1 MKRTFQPS
9 NIKRKRTHG
18 FRSRMKTAAGRAVL
32 ASRRAKGRA
41 VLCPQLYT
49 SKQDLITISRD
60 TFKYF
65 SDKNTLKSAHLKL
78 QFSKSNK
85 KCLGI
90 VIPKKIIPLSVTR
103 NSLRRKMRGFFRDQ
117 KFSNGP
123 YVILLSLTSKI
134 QAEKKTIND
143 ILMREWKSLLNQLL

>member
-49 SKQDLITISRD
+49 FKKDLITISRD
-60 TFKYF
+60 TLKYF
-65 SDKNTLKSAHLKL
+65 CDKNTLKSAHLKL
-78 QFSKSNK
+78 QFSKSNIK
-85 KCLGI
+85 RLGI
-90 VIPKKIIPLSVTR
+90 VIPKRIVPLSATR
-103 NSLRRKMRGFFRDQ
+103 NYLRRRMRGFFRDQ
-117 KFSNGP
+117 KFPNGS
-123 YVILLSLTSKI
+123 YVILLTLTTKI
-134 QAEKKTIND
+134 QAEKKIIND
-143 ILMREWKSLLNQLL
+143 ILMREWKSLLSQLL

>member
-49 SKQDLITISRD
+49 FKKDLITISRD
-60 TFKYF
+60 TLKYF
-65 SDKNTLKSAHLKL
+65 SDKNALKSAHLKL
-78 QFSKSNK
+78 QYSKSNIK
-85 KCLGI
+85 RLGI
-90 VIPKKIIPLSVTR
+90 VIPKRIVPLSVTR
-103 NSLRRKMRGFFRDQ
+103 NCLRRRMRGFFRDQ
-117 KFSNGP
+117 KFPKGS
-123 YVILLSLTSKI
+123 YVILLSLTTKI
-134 QAEKKTIND
+134 QAEKKIIND
-143 ILMREWKSLLNQLL
+143 ILMREWKSLLSQLL

>member
-49 SKQDLITISRD
+49 FKKDLITISRD
-60 TFKYF
+60 TLKYF
-65 SDKNTLKSAHLKL
+65 SGKNTLKSAHLKL
-78 QFSKSNK
+78 QFSKSNIK
-85 KCLGI
+85 RLGI
-90 VIPKKIIPLSVTR
+90 IIPKRIVPLSVTR
-103 NSLRRKMRGFFRDQ
+103 NSLRRRMRGFFRDQ
-117 KFSNGP
+117 KFPKGS
-123 YVILLSLTSKI
+123 YVILLSLTTKI
-134 QAEKKTIND
+134 QAEKKIIND
-143 ILMREWKSLLNQLL
+143 ILMREWKSLLDQLL

>member
-49 SKQDLITISRD
+49 SKKDVITISKV
-60 TFKYF
+60 TIKYF
-65 SDKNTLKSAHLKL
+65 SNKNHLNSAHLKL
-78 QFSKSNK
+78 QFCKSSK

-103 NSLRRKMRGFFRDQ
+103 NYLRRRMRGFFRDQ
-117 KFSNGP
+117 KFSNGS
-123 YVILLSLTSKI
+123 YAVLLSLTTKI

-143 ILMREWKSLLNQLL
+143 ILMREWKSLLSQLL

>member
-49 SKQDLITISRD
+49 FKKDLITISRD
-60 TFKYF
+60 TIKYF
-65 SDKNTLKSAHLKL
+65 NDKNALKSTHLKL
-78 QFSKSNK
+78 QFFESNK
-85 KCLGI
+85 NRLGI
-90 VIPKKIIPLSVTR
+90 VIPKKIVPLSVNR
-103 NSLRRKMRGFFRDQ
+103 NSLRRRMRGFFRDQ
-117 KFSNGP
+117 KFPNCS
-123 YVILLSLTSKI
+123 YVILLSLTTKI
-134 QAEKKTIND
+134 QAEKKIISD
-143 ILMREWKSLLNQLL
+143 ILMREWKSLLSQLP